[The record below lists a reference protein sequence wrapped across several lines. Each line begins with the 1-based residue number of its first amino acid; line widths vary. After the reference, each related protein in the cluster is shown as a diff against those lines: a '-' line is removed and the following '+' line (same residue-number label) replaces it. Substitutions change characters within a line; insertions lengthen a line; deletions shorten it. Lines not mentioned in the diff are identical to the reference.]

1 MSKPLFNAEESL
13 KQSENI
19 GSQPSK
25 PLYNRMILVG
35 APDWVS
41 GTIARLHSAGIAH
54 VRDWSRL
61 VPTQHPGEVMSL
73 LQRLRCISD

>member
-19 GSQPSK
+19 GSHPSQPF
-25 PLYNRMILVG
+25 YNKMILVG

-41 GTIARLHSAGIAH
+41 RRAIA
-54 VRDWSRL
+54 
-61 VPTQHPGEVMSL
+61 L
-73 LQRLRCISD
+73 LPSFRV